1 MACSSDAKEKGSMYD
16 EYIESKVNK
25 EKIHSQETSFSKG
38 RKRSLWYRVPK
49 SRVILGKHRGNP
61 TSLMRIATENSAKL
75 NTSNIIHKDAIPFT
89 SQQHLD
95 RCEDASFR
103 YVRASHQG
111 CSTKPFVKFAYF
123 QKFIGLINPKV

>member
-16 EYIESKVNK
+16 EYIETKVNK
-25 EKIHSQETSFSKG
+25 EKMHSQEASFSKG

-61 TSLMRIATENSAKL
+61 THLIRIATENSAKL
-75 NTSNIIHKDAIPFT
+75 NTSNIVLKDDIPFT

-103 YVRASHQG
+103 YVRGSNQG
-111 CSTKPFVKFAYF
+111 SSTKAICQIWLPS
-123 QKFIGLINPKV
+123 KVYSTH